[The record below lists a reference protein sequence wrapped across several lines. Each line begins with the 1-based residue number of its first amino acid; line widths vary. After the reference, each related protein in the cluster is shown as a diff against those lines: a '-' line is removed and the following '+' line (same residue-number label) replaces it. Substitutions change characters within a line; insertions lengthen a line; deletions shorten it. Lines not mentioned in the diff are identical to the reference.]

1 MKMTYSFW
9 QPKRLEKEE
18 RSVFTDARIKK
29 YSKNFFLSIT
39 TKFQVIFNFDT
50 NFILTFLIFD
60 NKKNPIQNM
69 KKIYLFLFIS
79 NLRNIVK

>member
-1 MKMTYSFW
+1 MNMTYSFW